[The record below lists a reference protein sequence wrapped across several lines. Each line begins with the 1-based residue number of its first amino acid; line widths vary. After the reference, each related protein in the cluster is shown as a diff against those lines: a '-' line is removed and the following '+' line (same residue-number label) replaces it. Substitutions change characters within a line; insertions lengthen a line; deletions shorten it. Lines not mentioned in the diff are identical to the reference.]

1 MVCSASA
8 RLRLSMACPKNRVLG
23 VAARGASS
31 HLKVGPH
38 RFLCVFMGTT
48 RPSSRT
54 STARSAPSF
63 ILSPAHAV
71 EVSCRRLCLGFRAC
85 CRHLECAVRCFGGF
99 AMWVVLVAFM
109 ELVGLFVGFA
119 SEPASDARQRR
130 PPATPASD
138 ARQRRL
144 PAGHTK
150 PPLDS
155 KPAGYARSRSLM
167 PPVTTTAR
175 QGCVYRETQRKRTFS
190 LCQTTVL
197 PRYLPGLPRDQFSG
211 HWLFSTAE
219 ARTSNSSSSSSV
231 LPRYLLLG
239 DFARRRSSSL
249 KRTCVVKCIG
259 RTSVW

>member
-1 MVCSASA
+1 
-8 RLRLSMACPKNRVLG
+8 
-23 VAARGASS
+23 
-31 HLKVGPH
+31 
-38 RFLCVFMGTT
+38 MGTT
-48 RPSSRT
+48 RPSSRF

-99 AMWVVLVAFM
+99 AMWVALVAFM

-155 KPAGYARSRSLM
+155 KPAGYARSRFLM
-167 PPVTTTAR
+167 PPCNNHSTPRLCIPRNATKA
-175 QGCVYRETQRKRTFS
+175 QFS
-190 LCQTTVL
+190 LCQTTTVL
-197 PRYLPGLPRDQFSG
+197 PRYLPGLPRDQFSAP
-211 HWLFSTAE
+211 WLFSTAE

-239 DFARRRSSSL
+239 DFARRRSPSP
-249 KRTCVVKCIG
+249 KRTSVMKCTG

>member
-1 MVCSASA
+1 MVWSGGQPPVLICSASA
-8 RLRLSMACPKNRVLG
+8 RLRLSMACPQSRVWG

-48 RPSSRT
+48 RLSSRL

-99 AMWVVLVAFM
+99 AMWVALVAFM

-138 ARQRRL
+138 ACQRATRSHHSTRNQRAM
-144 PAGHTK
+144 PEVA
-150 PPLDS
+150 PSCPL
-155 KPAGYARSRSLM
+155 
-167 PPVTTTAR
+167 
-175 QGCVYRETQRKRTFS
+175 
-190 LCQTTVL
+190 
-197 PRYLPGLPRDQFSG
+197 
-211 HWLFSTAE
+211 
-219 ARTSNSSSSSSV
+219 
-231 LPRYLLLG
+231 
-239 DFARRRSSSL
+239 
-249 KRTCVVKCIG
+249 
-259 RTSVW
+259 

>member
-1 MVCSASA
+1 
-8 RLRLSMACPKNRVLG
+8 MACPKNRVLG

-48 RPSSRT
+48 RPSSRL

-119 SEPASDARQRR
+119 SEPASDACQRR
-130 PPATPASD
+130 PPATPASGPHE
-138 ARQRRL
+138 ATTRL
-144 PAGHTK
+144 ETSGRCPMSLPHAPSKNHSTPRSYIPRNATKTCFLPPALNRAKAQHACVLR
-150 PPLDS
+150 PPERGG
-155 KPAGYARSRSLM
+155 AG
-167 PPVTTTAR
+167 
-175 QGCVYRETQRKRTFS
+175 
-190 LCQTTVL
+190 CQFLIKTPMTGI
-197 PRYLPGLPRDQFSG
+197 PS
-211 HWLFSTAE
+211 STAGL
-219 ARTSNSSSSSSV
+219 R
-231 LPRYLLLG
+231 LHMWYIQRG
-239 DFARRRSSSL
+239 
-249 KRTCVVKCIG
+249 
-259 RTSVW
+259 